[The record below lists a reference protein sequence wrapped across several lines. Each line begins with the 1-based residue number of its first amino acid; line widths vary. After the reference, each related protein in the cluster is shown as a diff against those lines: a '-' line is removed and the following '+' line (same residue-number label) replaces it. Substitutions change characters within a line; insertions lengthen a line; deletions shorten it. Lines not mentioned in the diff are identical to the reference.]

1 MTKETTK
8 RVVVLSDE
16 TLKIAK
22 LAIESTWEIEAY
34 DEQREPHAA
43 TVAWRELRAALDQ
56 PQGGERVVTV
66 YQVAGDRVG
75 WRGPVR
81 IFPATEHLQAARDDL
96 ASFDHSDSAYS
107 NVRILEQ
114 TTITGPWQDI
124 DQQEGVSNQRPLAC
138 EASHGENPDHLRP
151 SCPPWNPDFGE
162 PRSYRS
168 PLPRPSSRSDVRKSF
183 GGNR

>member
-8 RVVVLSDE
+8 RVVLLSDE
-16 TLKIAK
+16 
-22 LAIESTWEIEAY
+22 EIERLLDWTEGDTSAPDCDPD
-34 DEQREPHAA
+34 DEGLCTLCEARDNI
-43 TVAWRELRAALDQ
+43 RAALDQ

-124 DQQEGVSNQRPLAC
+124 DQQEGEQD
-138 EASHGENPDHLRP
+138 G
-151 SCPPWNPDFGE
+151 
-162 PRSYRS
+162 
-168 PLPRPSSRSDVRKSF
+168 
-183 GGNR
+183 